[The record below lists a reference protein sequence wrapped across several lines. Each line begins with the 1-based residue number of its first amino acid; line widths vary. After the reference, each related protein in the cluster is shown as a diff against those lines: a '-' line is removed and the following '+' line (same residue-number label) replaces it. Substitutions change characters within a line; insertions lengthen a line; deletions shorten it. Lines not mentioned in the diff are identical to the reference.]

1 MKGNMI
7 VFALI
12 SVFAGV
18 TCYIATDNIFISIGE
33 FAIFLAVSIFLL
45 SPKLKKY
52 SVEKNKFR
60 ECYHFINNFIISLS
74 IKKSIAGALET
85 TSSSMNPEFL
95 EMYGSLENMSEN
107 EKLDYLAS
115 YFSFHDYYLFLQIV
129 NLWQEQGGD
138 IIAMSKYLSNN
149 LRSNE
154 GYLTKVDSI
163 TKRKYFEIGV
173 LWIITLAIIIFLR
186 FALKDFYL
194 KIKTQIVFLIAISAI
209 ILFALLTMYLLVSRG
224 THLDLKGNRQ
234 DEKNA

>member
-7 VFALI
+7 VFTLI
-12 SVFAGV
+12 SIFAGV
-18 TCYIATDNIFISIGE
+18 TCYIATENIFIAIGE
-33 FAIFLAVSIFLL
+33 FVVFLTVSIFLL
-45 SPKLKKY
+45 SPKIKKY

-115 YFSFHDYYLFLQIV
+115 YFSFHDYYLFLQII

-149 LRSNE
+149 LRNNE
-154 GYLTKVDSI
+154 EYLTKVDGI
-163 TKRKYFEIGV
+163 TKRKYYEIGV

-194 KIKTQIVFLIAISAI
+194 KIKTQVVFLIAMSTI